1 MTSYLRR
8 WSSQAIY
15 LAINWPY
22 LADPTAV
29 YIIISHCS
37 YIETNDP
44 KLKLYGG
51 CIAVM
56 YYGLLQMNKVFLIQV
71 EDVRFVGEEDFKK
84 IQVNFDY

>member
-29 YIIISHCS
+29 YVNTTSLEIDSQCFE
-37 YIETNDP
+37 YDQAQKQN
-44 KLKLYGG
+44 
-51 CIAVM
+51 
-56 YYGLLQMNKVFLIQV
+56 NKNNPPTTIDQN
-71 EDVRFVGEEDFKK
+71 G
-84 IQVNFDY
+84 YCW